1 MARSFNEVNDCP
13 EKNCF
18 PLSLVEIFDTVFT
31 EPYQLLLLP
40 IPASV
45 SSWLANKLSHLVKH
59 VCSAFIKL
67 KVLFLSLLSILKMPF
82 EPIQ

>member
-1 MARSFNEVNDCP
+1 MNDWP

-18 PLSLVEIFDTVFT
+18 PLNLMEIFDTAFT

-45 SSWLANKLSHLVKH
+45 SSWLANKLSQQVKR
-59 VCSAFIKL
+59 VCSVFIKL
-67 KVLFLSLLSILKMPF
+67 KVLFLSLHSILKMLS
-82 EPIQ
+82 ESIQ

>member
-1 MARSFNEVNDCP
+1 MTGQ
-13 EKNCF
+13 KKKCF
-18 PLSLVEIFDTVFT
+18 PLSLMEIFDTIFT

-45 SSWLANKLSHLVKH
+45 SNQLANKLSQQVKR
-59 VCSAFIKL
+59 VCSVFIKL

-82 EPIQ
+82 ESLQ